1 MKLSKLFA
9 VLVVLSM
16 LLTACGQAAPATVVE
31 EPVATDA
38 PAAEALHH
46 RCPSNQTVNLTLSF
60 WGSDLDTQVYQER
73 VNMFMEK
80 NPDIKV
86 ELLYIPSD
94 YSQKVQTMIAGGT
107 APDVIQL
114 SEDVHSYSSKGQVI
128 SLNDFVAK
136 DGLDLKVRYG
146 ESGGLT
152 TAYSLTEIYTP
163 CPTVVARSFFI
174 TIRICSMLLA
184 FPTRPKTGPGSNSWM
199 QLKN

>member
-9 VLVVLSM
+9 VLVVLSI
-16 LLTACGQAAPATVVE
+16 LLTACGQATPTTVAE

-38 PAAEALHH
+38 PAAEA
-46 RCPSNQTVNLTLSF
+46 PAATEAPAASTTAVAEEPAATDAPAAEIPAATEAPVTEPVNLTLSF

-114 SEDVHSYSSKGQVI
+114 
-128 SLNDFVAK
+128 
-136 DGLDLKVRYG
+136 
-146 ESGGLT
+146 
-152 TAYSLTEIYTP
+152 
-163 CPTVVARSFFI
+163 
-174 TIRICSMLLA
+174 
-184 FPTRPKTGPGSNSWM
+184 
-199 QLKN
+199 

>member
-1 MKLSKLFA
+1 MTEA
-9 VLVVLSM
+9 P
-16 LLTACGQAAPATVVE
+16 AAPAATEAPVT
-31 EPVATDA
+31 EP
-38 PAAEALHH
+38 
-46 RCPSNQTVNLTLSF
+46 VNLTLSF

-128 SLNDFVAK
+128 SLNDFVSK

-146 ESGGLT
+146 ETGGLT
-152 TAYSLTEIYTP
+152 TAYSLDGNLYAMP
-163 CPTVVARSFFI
+163 DRGGGLAGSDARSN
-174 TIRICSMLLA
+174 
-184 FPTRPKTGPGSNSWM
+184 PGVRPGAPREVWLPGARPPVAGGCAV
-199 QLKN
+199 